1 MPGTPPIIRS
11 RSIIRNTVLNYSGQ
25 AYVMLVGILIMPF
38 YLGHLGAEAYGLIG
52 FFTLLQAWCAQWHI
66 SKALP

>member
-1 MPGTPPIIRS
+1 MLRCQGLLTIMRDTSPVIRG

-52 FFTLLQAWCAQWHI
+52 FFTLLQA
-66 SKALP
+66 